1 MNVFERT
8 FFIKNIKAVC
18 KMLLSTTTLSN
29 DPALQNFFE
38 NNLIKNHTN
47 SICQHDST
55 NTESNVFDRVF
66 FDETAKSKS
75 DLIQSNLSSF
85 VNMLSYDPE
94 FVALRI
100 TTDSLTGNID
110 SFMITTSSNPN
121 EQIIYTSPTDLVD
134 LNVKDGGYF

>member
-1 MNVFERT
+1 
-8 FFIKNIKAVC
+8 
-18 KMLLSTTTLSN
+18 MLLSTTTLSN